1 MGPYLL
7 IPFSRFNH
15 FDQVEGT
22 QNEEK
27 EEQEDVGEEK
37 DGLEMEDDFDGALGD
52 VVGDEEQQ
60 DSEHEEQ
67 GLICSLNS

>member
-1 MGPYLL
+1 M
-7 IPFSRFNH
+7 
-15 FDQVEGT
+15 EGT

-67 GLICSLNS
+67 GLIYLFN